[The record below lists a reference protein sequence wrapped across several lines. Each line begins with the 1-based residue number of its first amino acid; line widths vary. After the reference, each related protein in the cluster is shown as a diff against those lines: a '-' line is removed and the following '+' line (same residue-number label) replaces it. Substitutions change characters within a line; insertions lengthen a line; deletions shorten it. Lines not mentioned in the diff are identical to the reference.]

1 MYNNLIWKRSKM
13 DMCSIL
19 TSGIY
24 EIVQGYEGGYQ
35 LNKNDMYDC
44 TCDTQKECKEI
55 AEWDNV
61 HN

>member
-1 MYNNLIWKRSKM
+1 MYNNLIWKRSKS

-19 TSGIY
+19 TSGVY

-35 LNKNDMYDC
+35 LNKNDRHNC
-44 TCDTQKECKEI
+44 TCKTQTECKEI
-55 AEWDNV
+55 AEWDNI